1 MRVCVFGAGAV
12 GGYLAARLLL
22 ADNHEISVVARGA
35 HLHAIAHHGLTLI
48 DSDRTVVVH
57 PAHATDRPDT
67 LPPQDMVFVTLK
79 AHALP
84 TAAPDIAA
92 LLGPGGCAVFVN
104 NGIPWWWH
112 HHGTHQLGEPL
123 PLLDPTGV
131 LWSTVTPQRALGCV
145 VYSANELLRPGV
157 VRHTTNNQWWL
168 GESSGEMSTR
178 LTVAAALLREAG
190 LNAEAVP
197 DIRTQVWTKLLRNT
211 PMNALCA
218 LARLDVGG
226 LASEPGLLNLFES
239 LVDEVTAVALDH
251 GVDLSPRVSLAKAAP
266 QLGGAVD
273 GRSGSP
279 VRPSMLQDVESNRTM
294 EVEPILGQV
303 LAFAQASHTPTPVLA
318 LLVPLLRGLNHAS
331 ELTGA
336 RARP

>member
-1 MRVCVFGAGAV
+1 MKICVFGAGAV

-22 ADNHEISVVARGA
+22 AGTHEVSLVARGA
-35 HLHAIAHHGLTLI
+35 HLHAIAHHGLTVI

-57 PAHATDRPDT
+57 PAHATDLPHT

-84 TAAPDIAA
+84 AAASDISA
-92 LLGPGGCAVFVN
+92 LIGPGGCAVFVN

-112 HHGTHQLGEPL
+112 HHGTHQAGEAL
-123 PLLDPTGV
+123 PLLDPTGT

-168 GESSGEMSTR
+168 GEPSGEMSTR
-178 LTVAAALLREAG
+178 LTAATALLRDAG
-190 LNAEAVP
+190 LNAEAMP
-197 DIRTQVWTKLLRNT
+197 DIRTQVWAKLLRNT

-218 LARLDVGG
+218 LSRLDVGA
-226 LASEPGLLNLFES
+226 LAHEPGLLGLFEA
-239 LVDEVTAVALDH
+239 LVDEVTAVALAH
-251 GVDLSPRVSLAKAAP
+251 GVDLSARVAQAKASP
-266 QLGGAVD
+266 RLGGAVD
-273 GRSGSP
+273 GQP
-279 VRPSMLQDVESNRTM
+279 APAVRPSMLQDIESGRAM
-294 EVEPILGQV
+294 EVDPILGQV

-318 LLVPLLRGLNHAS
+318 LLVPLLRGLNHAT
-331 ELTGA
+331 ELTVA